1 MTETPPTPP
10 TSPARPTRIRWLV
23 AVALTALLALA
34 TAAIGHSVPRT
45 PSSSPPMSLARSSAA
60 GPSSTDTPSS
70 AGRAA
75 PVPAPSR
82 LDSAPRGG
90 ELGEADGVVPDG
102 VTVFDDDTPA
112 VANLDPVLL
121 AALREAAA
129 AAARD
134 RVVFHV
140 NSGWRSV
147 AYQAELL
154 DEAVS
159 TYGSRRAAARWVA
172 TPDTSAHVSGD
183 AVDIGSTDAA
193 AWLSAHGAGYG
204 LCQTYRNEPW
214 HFELRPDAAGRGC
227 PVAFADPSHDPR
239 MSR

>member
-60 GPSSTDTPSS
+60 GPSSTDTSSS
-70 AGRAA
+70 AGRAV
-75 PVPAPSR
+75 PVTGPSR
-82 LDSAPRGG
+82 PEGAARGG
-90 ELGEADGVVPDG
+90 ALGEADGVVPDG
-102 VTVFDDDTPA
+102 VTVFDDTPA
-112 VANLDPVLL
+112 VVNLDPALL
-121 AALREAAA
+121 AALREAATA
-129 AAARD
+129 AAGD

-140 NSGWRSV
+140 NSGWRSE
-147 AYQAELL
+147 AYQEQLL

-227 PVAFADPSHDPR
+227 PAAFADPSHDPR